1 MNEKNLNLGIIN
13 TILETGANDVIS
25 VSPTSESI
33 DQKERLIPYIKD
45 KVVKKVD
52 FKKGK
57 FYVEW
62 PEDY

>member
-1 MNEKNLNLGIIN
+1 M
-13 TILETGANDVIS
+13 ETGANDVIS

-57 FYVEW
+57 FYVDW